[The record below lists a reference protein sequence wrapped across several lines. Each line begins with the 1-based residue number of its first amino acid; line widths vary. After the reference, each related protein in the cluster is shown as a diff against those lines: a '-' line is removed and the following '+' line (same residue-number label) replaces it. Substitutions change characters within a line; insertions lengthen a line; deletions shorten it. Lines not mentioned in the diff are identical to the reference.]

1 MRERTNEEWLSEL
14 QNVGKREEALADL
27 RAILLRGLQ
36 RGLTDYVRTSGPE
49 FQPLAE
55 DFTQEALLK
64 ILANLDTF
72 KGNSKF
78 TTWAHKIAIR
88 VALTELRRAR
98 WKNRSLDE
106 MTSDETP
113 YVFAPTDKK
122 RRPDQMTEQ
131 GDLVQKVLTL
141 IEEELTDKQRQAM
154 ELVPMGGL
162 PIEVAAQQMGMKRNA
177 MYKLIHDARVKLKS
191 RLEEEGMN
199 SADIL
204 ASFT

>member
-27 RAILLRGLQ
+27 REILLRGLR

-64 ILANLDTF
+64 VLANLNTF

-78 TTWAHKIAIR
+78 TTWAHKIAVR

-113 YVFAPTDKK
+113 YTFAPTDQK
-122 RRPDQMTEQ
+122 RTPDEMTEQ
-131 GDLVQKVLTL
+131 SDLVQKVLTV
-141 IEEELTDKQRQAM
+141 IEKALTDKQRRAM

-191 RLEEEGMN
+191 RLEEEGLS

-204 ASFT
+204 ATFA

>member
-14 QNVGKREEALADL
+14 QDIGKREDALADL

-64 ILANLDTF
+64 VLANLQTF

-113 YVFAPTDKK
+113 YTFMPTDQK
-122 RRPDQMTEQ
+122 RRPDEVTEQ
-131 GDLVQKVLTL
+131 GDLVQKVLS
-141 IEEELTDKQRQAM
+141 IIREELTDKQREAM

-162 PIEVAAQQMGMKRNA
+162 PIEVAARQMGMKRNA
-177 MYKLIHDARVKLKS
+177 MYKLIHDARVKLKT
-191 RLEEEGMN
+191 RLEEEGMS

-204 ASFT
+204 ATFA